1 MYGLKAVYVR
11 CFNPPPKLKLSLEN
25 SRAPRP
31 DEACRSSMRKL
42 ARVCPGVCPGT
53 TCKPGYIL
61 SHDAAS
67 DRYLVALDATHQ
79 LRLKRSNLRA

>member
-1 MYGLKAVYVR
+1 VGGLQG
-11 CFNPPPKLKLSLEN
+11 
-25 SRAPRP
+25 APQHN
-31 DEACRSSMRKL
+31 
-42 ARVCPGVCPGT
+42 G
-53 TCKPGYIL
+53 KPGYIL

>member
-1 MYGLKAVYVR
+1 MSSARMSSNPNPSPNPNPNPNQVVGLQG
-11 CFNPPPKLKLSLEN
+11 
-25 SRAPRP
+25 APQHN
-31 DEACRSSMRKL
+31 
-42 ARVCPGVCPGT
+42 G
-53 TCKPGYIL
+53 KPGYIL